1 MARANATEVNE
12 DKLLGFLGYLG
23 WLGASVAT
31 LKQAVFAV
39 KDGHKRNGQ
48 GDPTERMFRLRMLLG
63 ALEKRA
69 PKKPRRLGV
78 TPSMMKW
85 VRENI
90 GPQPGATAEENFDA
104 LMVIAALNTA
114 WFFMLRA
121 KEYCD
126 SNGVDFA
133 MVLRGADLKFEGEG
147 EDLCVTLQF
156 RKTKT
161 DQEAFGTCKT
171 MYLSGV
177 QGLCVVRALLD
188 FRAVAPQRFGQG
200 AEALNPLFRWGGG
213 QMLRR
218 TQVQALLQ
226 RAAVGVGLPPDRF
239 MSHSLRIGG
248 ASALFQAT
256 GEIELVKRT
265 GRWSSA
271 AVQRYL
277 HDGETALKHAAAK
290 MATVE
295 QKVHYT

>member
-1 MARANATEVNE
+1 MARQGWATEFLARANATEVNE

-48 GDPTERMFRLRMLLG
+48 GDPTERMFRLWMLLG

-121 KEYCD
+121 KEYCE
-126 SNGVDFA
+126 SNGVDYA
-133 MVLRGADLKFEGEG
+133 MIMRGVDFKIDTARGRRLLCHHPVPEDEDGPRGLRH
-147 EDLCVTLQF
+147 V
-156 RKTKT
+156 
-161 DQEAFGTCKT
+161 
-171 MYLSGV
+171 
-177 QGLCVVRALLD
+177 
-188 FRAVAPQRFGQG
+188 
-200 AEALNPLFRWGGG
+200 
-213 QMLRR
+213 
-218 TQVQALLQ
+218 
-226 RAAVGVGLPPDRF
+226 
-239 MSHSLRIGG
+239 
-248 ASALFQAT
+248 
-256 GEIELVKRT
+256 
-265 GRWSSA
+265 
-271 AVQRYL
+271 
-277 HDGETALKHAAAK
+277 
-290 MATVE
+290 
-295 QKVHYT
+295 